1 MIRLPAFRPRLL
13 EMYGEY
19 TAARLRA
26 DILSGI
32 TVGILALPLAI
43 AFAIASGMTPE
54 SGIYTAII
62 AGFIISALGGSR
74 VQIGGPTGAFIV
86 IVYGIVVN
94 YGVANLLICTLMAG
108 VMLLT
113 MGLLRMGTWIRFIPV
128 SVISG
133 FTKGIAVLILLSQ
146 FKDFLG
152 LTTEKLPAEFFAQ
165 IKVLWHA
172 LHTISWPT
180 VGLSLACLILILTWP
195 KKWRVLPSPIIALVF
210 GTVAVA
216 ALDLPVSKT
225 EPDGRGFV
233 RSHIFARRQAGRPA
247 VLRRARR
254 A

>member
-1 MIRLPAFRPRLL
+1 MIHLPAFRPRWL

-19 TAARLRA
+19 TAARLRT

-62 AGFIISALGGSR
+62 AGLIISAIGGSR

-94 YGVANLLICTLMAG
+94 YGVTNLPICTMMAG
-108 VMLLT
+108 VMLLA
-113 MGLLRMGTWIRFIPV
+113 MGLLRMGARIRFIPV

-165 IKVLWHA
+165 IRVLWQA
-172 LHTISWPT
+172 LHTINCTT
-180 VGLSLACLILILTWP
+180 VGLSLACLVLILTWP
-195 KKWRVLPSPIIALVF
+195 KNWARATCCRIAPPASCVHVKSLRVE
-210 GTVAVA
+210 
-216 ALDLPVSKT
+216 KC
-225 EPDGRGFV
+225 R
-233 RSHIFARRQAGRPA
+233 
-247 VLRRARR
+247 
-254 A
+254 